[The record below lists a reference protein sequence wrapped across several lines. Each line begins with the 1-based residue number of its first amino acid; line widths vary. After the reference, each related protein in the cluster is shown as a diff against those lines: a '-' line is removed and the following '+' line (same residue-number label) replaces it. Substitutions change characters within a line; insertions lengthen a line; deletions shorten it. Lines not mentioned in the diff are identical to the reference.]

1 MACFVNMVLLTQYL
15 DFVHKSNLEF
25 MSLISIINQMLAWS
39 PLNDSRRCHEVV
51 DNGAAAEDDSW
62 DDTGDSGRGDESSI
76 CPMTTGNTS
85 NEV

>member
-1 MACFVNMVLLTQYL
+1 
-15 DFVHKSNLEF
+15 
-25 MSLISIINQMLAWS
+25 MLAWS
-39 PLNDSRRCHEVV
+39 PLNDSRCCHEVV

-76 CPMTTGNTS
+76 CPSTTGNTS